1 MALELVLLMILFL
14 LLAIPLLLFPT
25 LTSKIFQTHLHL
37 PPSPLALPIIG
48 HYHLLGPLIHRT
60 FHNLSLSFGPLFSL
74 RLGSLQCVVVSTPN
88 LAKEFLSTH
97 ELSFISH
104 AQSLAIESISYN
116 ASLAF
121 APYGSYWKFI
131 KKLTVN
137 ELLGNRSINNLVS
150 IRTQEYL
157 RLLRFLAKKAESG
170 EAVNLTEEFPK
181 LWNNVTVQ
189 MIVGN
194 RGLSAEGRA
203 ARAEEAGVVVR
214 QATRLFGE
222 VSLCDFFWVCKKL
235 DLRGFV
241 KRIEET
247 HRRFDVLVEK
257 VIREREELRK
267 KERMEE
273 HGGEKEEEVKDFLDT
288 LLDLLEDGSAE
299 VEFTRIH
306 LKALI
311 TDLFTAGTDTNA
323 ISLEWALAELINHPR
338 VLKKAREEIDR
349 AIGNQRVAGESDVPN
364 LPYIQAIIKETFR
377 LHPPVPLVPRNSVQ
391 QCKIGGYDIPTNTM
405 LYVNVWAI
413 GRDPKNWE
421 SPLDFCPERFLQL
434 SEDGGQMN
442 AVDVRGQH
450 FQLLPFGSGRRVC
463 PGVNLTMKMLP
474 AVLAALIQCF
484 DWKVDGSDCKKM
496 NGDDVLEMD
505 ERPGLTAPRAHD
517 LVCVP
522 VARFSPLNIL
532 DP

>member
-25 LTSKIFQTHLHL
+25 LTSKIFRTHLHL

-60 FHNLSLSFGPLFSL
+60 LHNLSLRFGPLFSL
-74 RLGSLQCVVVSTPN
+74 RLGSLQCVVVSSPD

-97 ELSFISH
+97 ELSFISR
-104 AQSLAIESISYN
+104 AQSLAIESMTYN

-121 APYGSYWKFI
+121 APYGPYWKFI

-181 LWNNVTVQ
+181 LWINVILQ

-194 RGLSAEGRA
+194 RGLSAKGRA
-203 ARAEEAGVVVR
+203 VLVEEAGLVVR

-235 DLRGFV
+235 DLGGFV

-247 HRRFDVLVEK
+247 HRRLDVLVEK

-273 HGGEKEEEVKDFLDT
+273 EEVKDFLDT
-288 LLDLLEDGSAE
+288 LLDMLESGSAE
-299 VEFTRIH
+299 VEFTRPH
-306 LKALI
+306 LKGLI
-311 TDLFTAGTDTNA
+311 TDLFMAGTDTNA

-338 VLKKAREEIDR
+338 VLKKAREEIHR
-349 AIGNQRVAGESDVPN
+349 AVGNRRVAGELDVPN

-377 LHPPVPLVPRNSVQ
+377 LHPPVPLVTRNSVQ

-405 LYVNVWAI
+405 LHVNVWAI

-421 SPLDFCPERFLQL
+421 SPLDFWPERFLQL
-434 SEDGGQMN
+434 GEDNGQMS
-442 AVDVRGQH
+442 AVDVEVRGQH
-450 FQLLPFGSGRRVC
+450 FHLMPFGFGRRMC
-463 PGVNLTMKMLP
+463 PGMNLAMKMLP
-474 AVLAALIQCF
+474 GVLAALIQCF

>member
-25 LTSKIFQTHLHL
+25 LTSKIFKTHLHL
-37 PPSPLALPIIG
+37 PPSPFALPIIG

-60 FHNLSLSFGPLFSL
+60 FHNLSLRYGPLFSL
-74 RLGSLQCVVVSTPN
+74 RLGSLQCVVVSSAD
-88 LAKEFLSTH
+88 LVKEFLSTH

-104 AQSLAIESISYN
+104 ARSLAIESITYN

-121 APYGSYWKFI
+121 APYGPYWKFI
-131 KKLTVN
+131 KKLTMN

-170 EAVNLTEEFPK
+170 EAVNLTDEFPK
-181 LWNNVTVQ
+181 LWNNVILQ

-194 RGLSAEGRA
+194 RGLSAECMA
-203 ARAEEAGVVVR
+203 VLAEEVVVVVR
-214 QATRLFGE
+214 QTTRLLGE
-222 VSLCDFFWVCKKL
+222 LSLCDVFWVCKKL
-235 DLRGFV
+235 DLGGFV

-273 HGGEKEEEVKDFLDT
+273 EEEEEVKDFLDT
-288 LLDLLEDGSAE
+288 LLDMLEDGSAE
-299 VEFTRIH
+299 VEFTRLHI
-306 LKALI
+306 KALI

-349 AIGNQRVAGESDVPN
+349 AVGNRRVAGESDVPN

-377 LHPPVPLVPRNSVQ
+377 LHPPVPLVIRTCVQ

-405 LYVNVWAI
+405 LHMNVWAI

-421 SPLDFCPERFLQL
+421 SPLDFWPERFLQL
-434 SEDGGQMN
+434 GEDDGSMRTVD
-442 AVDVRGQH
+442 VDVRGQH
-450 FQLLPFGSGRRVC
+450 FQLMPFGSGRRKC
-463 PGVNLTMKMLP
+463 PGMNLTMKMLP
-474 AVLAALIQCF
+474 GVLAALIQCF

-505 ERPGLTAPRAHD
+505 ERPGMTAPRAHD

>member
-14 LLAIPLLLFPT
+14 LLVIPLLFFPT

-37 PPSPLALPIIG
+37 PPSPLALPIIS

-60 FHNLSLSFGPLFSL
+60 FHNLSLRFGPLFSL
-74 RLGSLQCVVVSTPN
+74 RLGSLQCVVVSSAA

-104 AQSLAIESISYN
+104 AQSLAIESITYN

-121 APYGSYWKFI
+121 APYGPYWKFI

-181 LWNNVTVQ
+181 LWNNVTLE

-194 RGLSAEGRA
+194 RGLSAKGRA
-203 ARAEEAGVVVR
+203 VLAKEAAVVVR

-235 DLRGFV
+235 DLGGFV

-273 HGGEKEEEVKDFLDT
+273 EEEVKDFLDT
-288 LLDLLEDGSAE
+288 LLDMLEDGSAE
-299 VEFTRIH
+299 VEFTRLHI
-306 LKALI
+306 KALI

-349 AIGNQRVAGESDVPN
+349 AVGNRRVAGESDVPN
-364 LPYIQAIIKETFR
+364 LPYIQAIIKETLR
-377 LHPPVPLVPRNSVQ
+377 LHPPVPLVTRNSVQ
-391 QCKIGGYDIPTNTM
+391 PCKIGGYDIPTNTM
-405 LYVNVWAI
+405 LHVNVWAI

-421 SPLDFCPERFLQL
+421 SPLDFWPERFLQL
-434 SEDGGQMN
+434 GEDDGQMT
-442 AVDVRGQH
+442 AVDVDVRGQH
-450 FQLLPFGSGRRVC
+450 FQLMPFGSGRRVC
-463 PGVNLTMKMLP
+463 PGMTLAMKMLP
-474 AVLAALIQCF
+474 GVLAALIQCF
-484 DWKVDGSDCKKM
+484 NWKVDGSDCKKM

-522 VARFSPLNIL
+522 VARFSTLNIL

>member
-25 LTSKIFQTHLHL
+25 LTSKIFRTHLHL

-60 FHNLSLSFGPLFSL
+60 LHNLSLRFGPLFSL
-74 RLGSLQCVVVSTPN
+74 RLGSLQCVVVSSPD

-97 ELSFISH
+97 ELSFISR
-104 AQSLAIESISYN
+104 AQSLAIESMTYN

-121 APYGSYWKFI
+121 APYGPYWKFI

-181 LWNNVTVQ
+181 LWINVILQ

-194 RGLSAEGRA
+194 RGLSAKGRA
-203 ARAEEAGVVVR
+203 VLVEEAGLVVR

-235 DLRGFV
+235 DLGGFV

-247 HRRFDVLVEK
+247 HRRLDVLVEK

-273 HGGEKEEEVKDFLDT
+273 EEVKDFLDT
-288 LLDLLEDGSAE
+288 LLDMLESGSAE
-299 VEFTRIH
+299 VEFTRPH
-306 LKALI
+306 LKGLI
-311 TDLFTAGTDTNA
+311 T
-323 ISLEWALAELINHPR
+323 
-338 VLKKAREEIDR
+338 
-349 AIGNQRVAGESDVPN
+349 
-364 LPYIQAIIKETFR
+364 
-377 LHPPVPLVPRNSVQ
+377 
-391 QCKIGGYDIPTNTM
+391 
-405 LYVNVWAI
+405 
-413 GRDPKNWE
+413 
-421 SPLDFCPERFLQL
+421 
-434 SEDGGQMN
+434 
-442 AVDVRGQH
+442 
-450 FQLLPFGSGRRVC
+450 
-463 PGVNLTMKMLP
+463 
-474 AVLAALIQCF
+474 CF

>member
-1 MALELVLLMILFL
+1 MILFL
-14 LLAIPLLLFPT
+14 LLAILLILFPI

-37 PPSPLALPIIG
+37 PPSPLALPIID

-60 FHNLSLSFGPLFSL
+60 FHNLSLRFGPLFSL
-74 RLGSLQCVVVSTPN
+74 CLGSLQCFVVSSAD

-104 AQSLAIESISYN
+104 AQSLAIESITYN

-121 APYGSYWKFI
+121 APYGPYWKFI
-131 KKLTVN
+131 KKLTLK
-137 ELLGNRSINNLVS
+137 ELLGNHSINNLVS

-157 RLLRFLAKKAESG
+157 RLLRFLGKKAESG

-181 LWNNVTVQ
+181 LWNNVILQ

-194 RGLSAEGRA
+194 RGLSAEGRVVL
-203 ARAEEAGVVVR
+203 AEEAGVLVR

-222 VSLCDFFWVCKKL
+222 VSLCDFFWACKKL
-235 DLRGFV
+235 DLGGFV

-247 HRRFDVLVEK
+247 RRRFDVLVEK

-273 HGGEKEEEVKDFLDT
+273 KEEVKDFLAT
-288 LLDLLEDGSAE
+288 LLDMLEDGSAE
-299 VEFTRIH
+299 VEFTRLHI
-306 LKALI
+306 KALI
-311 TDLFTAGTDTNA
+311 TDLFMAETDTNA

-338 VLKKAREEIDR
+338 VLKKAKEEIHR
-349 AIGNQRVAGESDVPN
+349 AVGNRRVAGDSDVPN

-377 LHPPVPLVPRNSVQ
+377 LHPPVPLVTRNSVQ

-405 LYVNVWAI
+405 LHVNVWAI

-421 SPLDFCPERFLQL
+421 SPLDFWLERFLQL
-434 SEDGGQMN
+434 GEDDGQMS
-442 AVDVRGQH
+442 AVDVDVRGQH
-450 FQLLPFGSGRRVC
+450 FHLMPFGSGRRVC
-463 PGVNLTMKMLP
+463 RGMNLAMKMLP
-474 AVLAALIQCF
+474 GVLAALIQCF

-505 ERPGLTAPRAHD
+505 ERPGFTAPRAHD

>member
-48 HYHLLGPLIHRT
+48 HYHLLGPLMHRT
-60 FHNLSLSFGPLFSL
+60 LHNLSMRFGPLFSL
-74 RLGSLQCVVVSTPN
+74 RLFSLQCVVVSSAD
-88 LAKEFLSTH
+88 LVKEFLSTH

-104 AQSLAIESISYN
+104 AQSLAVESITYN

-121 APYGSYWKFI
+121 APYGPYWKFI
-131 KKLTVN
+131 KKLTMN

-150 IRTQEYL
+150 IRTREYL

-170 EAVNLTEEFPK
+170 EAVNLTDEFPK
-181 LWNNVTVQ
+181 LWNNVILQ

-194 RGLSAEGRA
+194 RGLSAECRA
-203 ARAEEAGVVVR
+203 VLAEEVVVVVR
-214 QATRLFGE
+214 QATRLLGE

-235 DLRGFV
+235 DLGGFV

-273 HGGEKEEEVKDFLDT
+273 EEEVKDFLDT
-288 LLDLLEDGSAE
+288 LLDVLEEGTVE
-299 VEFTRIH
+299 VEFTRLHI
-306 LKALI
+306 KALI

-349 AIGNQRVAGESDVPN
+349 AVGNQRVAGELDVPN
-364 LPYIQAIIKETFR
+364 LPWPKDLFTAGTDTNAISLEWALAELIN
-377 LHPPVPLVPRNSVQ
+377 HPRDLFTAGTDTNAISLEWALAEFINHPRVL
-391 QCKIGGYDIPTNTM
+391 KKAREEIEP
-405 LYVNVWAI
+405 
-413 GRDPKNWE
+413 
-421 SPLDFCPERFLQL
+421 
-434 SEDGGQMN
+434 SE
-442 AVDVRGQH
+442 
-450 FQLLPFGSGRRVC
+450 
-463 PGVNLTMKMLP
+463 
-474 AVLAALIQCF
+474 I
-484 DWKVDGSDCKKM
+484 
-496 NGDDVLEMD
+496 D
-505 ERPGLTAPRAHD
+505 E
-517 LVCVP
+517 
-522 VARFSPLNIL
+522 
-532 DP
+532 